1 MKIALKEY
9 NEIINTICNL
19 YHEAA
24 VKLGLSDS
32 EMDILYGLC
41 SHGQGCYQSTLYK
54 ETGMTKST
62 INSAIKKMERDEIL
76 YLTPG
81 PGRNTCVYLTEK
93 GQKLAERTVYKVFE
107 IENAVYE
114 GWSEEEKQIFL
125 RLNRNYAETLE
136 QMVKKL

>member
-1 MKIALKEY
+1 MKEY
-9 NEIINTICNL
+9 NEIISTICNL

-24 VKLGLSDS
+24 VKLKLSDS

-62 INSAIKKMERDEIL
+62 INSALKKMERDEIL

-81 PGRNTCVYLTEK
+81 QGRNTCVHLTEK
-93 GQKLAERTVYKVFE
+93 GQQLAERTVYKVFE

-114 GWSEEEKQIFL
+114 SWTEEEQRIFL
-125 RLNRNYAETLE
+125 HLNRDYAEKME
-136 QMVKKL
+136 QMLRTL

>member
-1 MKIALKEY
+1 
-9 NEIINTICNL
+9 
-19 YHEAA
+19 
-24 VKLGLSDS
+24 
-32 EMDILYGLC
+32 
-41 SHGQGCYQSTLYK
+41 
-54 ETGMTKST
+54 MTKST

-114 GWSEEEKQIFL
+114 SWSEEEQQTLL
-125 RLNRNYAETLE
+125 RLTRDCAEKME
-136 QMVKKL
+136 QMIKKL